1 MYTFHAIKLESFC
14 QANLPQ
20 CACSRVTQSN
30 FGLFNFLMCLYI
42 NISGFYT
49 FKEEEIH

>member
-20 CACSRVTQSN
+20 YAGSRVTQSN

-42 NISGFYT
+42 NISGFYA
-49 FKEEEIH
+49 FKEEEIR